1 MALQLCTAGN
11 LRTAL
16 LCTELAQRHGA
27 LDRLLIATDT
37 PTGSGI
43 MPLGVLYTITH
54 VASLGELAPEIA
66 IAAATGSNARHFK
79 LSGGYLREGADADL
93 VIIDAPLGGSQDDA
107 LSALANGDIPA
118 IASVISNG
126 VPRFVGRSRNT
137 PGTMRKIRVAQCRI
151 MRDYSAEQ
159 WVCKHDHQS
168 SLGNLATANVQ
179 F

>member
-16 LCTELAQRHGA
+16 LCTALVQQHGA

-43 MPLGVLYTITH
+43 MPLGVLYTIGH
-54 VASLGELAPEIA
+54 VAALGKLAPELA

-79 LSGGYLREGADADL
+79 LSGGFLREGADADL
-93 VIIDAPLGGSQDDA
+93 VIIDAPLGGSQPDG
-107 LSALANGDIPA
+107 LSALAHGDIPA

-137 PGTMRKIRVAQCRI
+137 PPSVRKVQVATNRVPFDFSGA
-151 MRDYSAEQ
+151 S
-159 WVCKHDHQS
+159 H
-168 SLGNLATANVQ
+168 
-179 F
+179 

>member
-16 LCTELAQRHGA
+16 LCTELVQRHGA
-27 LDRLLIATDT
+27 LDRLLIASDT

-54 VASLGELAPEIA
+54 VASLGKLAPEIA

-79 LSGGYLREGADADL
+79 LSGGYLRAGADADL
-93 VIIDAPLGGSQDDA
+93 VIIDAPLGGSQGDA

-137 PGTMRKIRVAQCRI
+137 PPSVRRIQVATNRVPFDFSGA
-151 MRDYSAEQ
+151 A
-159 WVCKHDHQS
+159 H
-168 SLGNLATANVQ
+168 
-179 F
+179 